1 MLDSLQTQGP
11 NDTQPN
17 QNSAT
22 RAIADGGS
30 DRLLTIVPLGRALAK
45 YVLPAYL
52 APAVLVSIIARLIPD
67 RVTGRGLAHAAF
79 TTIAI
84 PSALAALVV
93 TVALRWHSKRSQ
105 AMSTSTLRIVGASA
119 VICGLIALVISGVLV
134 ANYDFSARLFGDA
147 IPSALISSTITAWQ
161 IMRNSFKTKPR

>member
-1 MLDSLQTQGP
+1 MIDHLETRRP
-11 NDTQPN
+11 NDTASN

-22 RAIADGGS
+22 RAVADGGS
-30 DRLLTIVPLGRALAK
+30 DRLLTIVPLERALAK
-45 YVLPAYL
+45 NVLPAYL

-119 VICGLIALVISGVLV
+119 VICGLIALVVSGVLV
-134 ANYDFSARLFGDA
+134 ANHHVSARLFGDA
-147 IPSALISSTITAWQ
+147 IPSALISSTIAAWQ
-161 IMRNSFKTKPR
+161 STRSSSKTKQK